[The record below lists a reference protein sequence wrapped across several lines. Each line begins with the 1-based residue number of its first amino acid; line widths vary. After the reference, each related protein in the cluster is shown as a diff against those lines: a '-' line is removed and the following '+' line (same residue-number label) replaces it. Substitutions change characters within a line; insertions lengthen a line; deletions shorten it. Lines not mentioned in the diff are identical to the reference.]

1 MSTLITQQLWQQL
14 QQQGLVI
21 GELPP
26 TSDDAAS
33 PWYVRVMLGVAGWI
47 GALFLFGFVGVG
59 LEWVIKSPEASMLFG
74 IAGCA
79 AAFAIFR
86 MAQHNDFANQFGL
99 AVSMAGQGLFVF
111 GLFDAFK
118 SESFLVYFIIF
129 AFQALLAILIPN
141 FIHRLL
147 TSWSAMLA
155 LTFALFRL
163 DIVGIASCIVAVGFA
178 IIWTNETCWAKH
190 GTRWRPIGYGLAL
203 ALLQIET
210 LNFFVY
216 ELSDMWAHTQPSWWM
231 LHAPIIST
239 TLVTLTFLGV
249 VKHLLDRETILLSSR
264 IGMIAIGAVLLLG
277 VLSFVAHG
285 MTTALLILLLGFA
298 TGNRLLMGLGLMALG
313 GFISHYYYQLQ
324 HTLLFK
330 SMVLAVSGA
339 VLLMVRIGLQK
350 YLPDSKENHNA

>member
-1 MSTLITQQLWQQL
+1 MSTLTTQQLWQQL
-14 QQQGLVI
+14 QQQGLVV
-21 GELPP
+21 GDMPP
-26 TSDDAAS
+26 ASDLAS

-47 GALFLFGFVGVG
+47 GALFLFGFIGVG
-59 LEWVIKSPEASMLFG
+59 FEWLIKSPEASMLFG

-79 AAFAIFR
+79 SAFALFR
-86 MAQHNDFANQFGL
+86 MAQNNDFANQFGL
-99 AVSMAGQGLFVF
+99 AVSMAGQGLFIF

-118 SESFLVYFIIF
+118 TESFIVYFIVF

-141 FIHRLL
+141 FIHRVL

-155 LTFALFRL
+155 LAFALFRL
-163 DIVGIASCIVAVGFA
+163 DIVGFTSCIAAVGFA
-178 IIWTNETCWAKH
+178 IIWTNEWYWAKY
-190 GTRWRPIGYGLAL
+190 GSLWRPIGYGLAL

-210 LNFFVY
+210 LTFFGH
-216 ELSDMWAHTQPSWWM
+216 ELWDVWIHTEPSWFM

-239 TLVTLTFLGV
+239 TLVTLTFLLV
-249 VKHLLDRETILLSSR
+249 VKRLLDRENILLSSR
-264 IGMIAIGAVLLLG
+264 IGMIAISAALLLG

-298 TGNRLLMGLGLMALG
+298 TGNRLLMGLGLLALG
-313 GFISHYYYQLQ
+313 GFIAHYYYQLQ

-350 YLPDSKENHNA
+350 YIPDSKEIHNA